1 MSGGGPAR
9 PVHELVSELDYPMF
23 IVTATNGRER
33 AGCLVG
39 FATQCSIDPPRFLVC
54 LSDKNFT
61 YRVACDAELL
71 VVHLV
76 PAEADE
82 LAVLFGSETGDD
94 VDKFARTP
102 WHEGPGGT
110 PVLDACGNWFAG
122 RVLDRLPAGD
132 HVAFLLDPVEA
143 ASEGGERPFT
153 FHRAKRIEPGHE
165 A

>member
-1 MSGGGPAR
+1 MTEAAR
-9 PVHELVSELDYPMF
+9 EVHALVSDLDYPMF

-54 LSDKNFT
+54 LSDKNYTF
-61 YRVACDAELL
+61 RVAREAEIV

-82 LAVLFGSETGDD
+82 LARLFGSQTGDD
-94 VDKFARTP
+94 VDKFERCA
-102 WHEGPGGT
+102 WHEGPRGT

-122 RVLDRLPAGD
+122 RILDRIPAGD
-132 HVAFLLDPVEA
+132 HCALLLEPFAAHSDDREEA
-143 ASEGGERPFT
+143 FT

-165 A
+165 P